1 MSSEGFALTQEE
13 QEELKLI
20 NSEPYNPPPLVEN
33 QPCEVTSV
41 RSVPDSNGNLQCIVG
56 FTVRGGAH
64 DGVVFDDS
72 LALRADDP
80 QRRAISKKRFKQLE
94 VAAGFNDGIANASAL
109 IGKTV
114 LMTSKEKP
122 GKDGKMWVNVKGYAK
137 DDGRRAASQAAGK
150 SNGASVP
157 SFLQ

>member
-13 QEELKLI
+13 QEELRLI
-20 NSEPYNPPPLVEN
+20 SSEPYNPPPLVEN

-41 RSVPDSNGNLQCIVG
+41 RSTPDASGNLQCIVG
-56 FTVRGGAH
+56 LTVRGGAH
-64 DGVVFDDS
+64 DGVSFDDI

-80 QRRAISKKRFKQLE
+80 QRRAISKKRLKQLE
-94 VAAGFNDGIANASAL
+94 VAAGLDGITDVKL
-109 IGKTV
+109 LVGKTV

-122 GKDGKMWVNVKGYAK
+122 GREGKMWVNVKGYAK
-137 DDGRRAASQAAGK
+137 DDGRRATSQPAGK
-150 SNGASVP
+150 TNGANVP

>member
-80 QRRAISKKRFKQLE
+80 QRRAISKKRLKQLE
-94 VAAGFNDGIANASAL
+94 VAAGFADGIADVKVL
-109 IGKTV
+109 LGKTV

-137 DDGRRAASQAAGK
+137 DDGRRATTPAAGK